1 MKKKMVYSIKNLLN
15 RLDVQVVWSYAV
27 TAIIALMSPVVIAIL
42 TRELGVVQFGV
53 YSLLAVSINVSSV
66 VLDLGIAHYLLTH
79 LSGSSEHERKQV
91 FCSLLLSYS
100 LFLILVGAL
109 ILFTPL
115 KFVIATWLGV
125 ETVRPIEIAV
135 GVVVLS
141 VFSRICTGLLAS
153 KKEIGK
159 SRFIF
164 LLSQSLMGI
173 IIISYFL
180 TGNSLNSV
188 LLVMN
193 AWIIG
198 AGITLATAV
207 VLIRRDIGSASL
219 NLRLVLSALAFGMP
233 LILGVA
239 GSWIMELGDRYVL
252 NSFLGAG
259 AVGLYSVGYGL
270 MMLVAS
276 LGTLI
281 LETKFPFVA
290 EAWNLKKN
298 WKKEAYAALRSSYWV
313 VVPVSV
319 FFCWQAE
326 SLVLIAGGSQFL
338 VAADV
343 IRSLALY
350 PFIAVVNLVFYQLV
364 LLKRTTR
371 EITIAYV
378 IGGVLNIATNIF
390 LIPYVGM
397 IGAGIATV
405 FSYAIVAVILHRGLR
420 ETISWATVLQ
430 VRHVCLLLVSALG
443 AVALMKVLFVFPWMV
458 GVIEER
464 TLIITFRSL
473 LFFVLRAGMYGMF
486 GLMNY
491 WILNKILKKI
501 FSTALNS
508 EDL

>member
-1 MKKKMVYSIKNLLN
+1 MVYSIKNVLN
-15 RLDVQVVWSYAV
+15 RLDGQVVWSYVV
-27 TAIIALMSPVVIAIL
+27 TAIISLISPVLIAIL
-42 TRELGVVQFGV
+42 TRELGVAQFGI

-66 VLDLGIAHYLLTH
+66 VLDLGIAHYVMTH
-79 LSGSSEHERKQV
+79 LSGCSENERTQV
-91 FCSLLLSYS
+91 FCSLLAFYA
-100 LFLILVGAL
+100 LFLIAVGVI
-109 ILFTPL
+109 ILATPL
-115 KFVIATWLGV
+115 KVVIASWLGL

-173 IIISYFL
+173 IIICYFL
-180 TGNSLNSV
+180 TGHPLNSV
-188 LLVMN
+188 LLVMD
-193 AWIIG
+193 AWIVG

-207 VLIRRDIGSASL
+207 VFIRKNIGKASL
-219 NLRLVLSALAFGMP
+219 NLRIVLNALAFGTP

-239 GSWIMELGDRYVL
+239 GSWIMEIGDRYVL

-259 AVGLYSVGYGL
+259 TVGLYSVGYGL
-270 MMLVAS
+270 MMLVGS

-290 EAWNLKKN
+290 DAWNLKKN
-298 WKKEAYAALRSSYWV
+298 WKREAYAALRMSYWV

-326 SLVLIAGGSQFL
+326 NLVFLAGGSQF
-338 VAADV
+338 VAAAGV
-343 IRSLALY
+343 IRSLAVY

-378 IGGVLNIATNIF
+378 TGGVLNIATNIL
-390 LIPYVGM
+390 LIPYFGM
-397 IGAGIATV
+397 IGSGIATV
-405 FSYAIVAVILHRGLR
+405 FSYAIVALLLQRGLR
-420 ETISWATVLQ
+420 EIISWTTVLQ
-430 VRHVCLLLVSALG
+430 VRHVGLLLISALG
-443 AVALMKVLFVFPWMV
+443 AVVMMKILFAIPWMI
-458 GVIEER
+458 GFSEER
-464 TLIITFRSL
+464 TLIISFRN
-473 LFFVLRAGMYGMF
+473 LFFLALRAGMYGMF

-491 WILNKILKKI
+491 WLLNKLLNITCLI
-501 FSTALNS
+501 PSNS